1 MCVLLGGD
9 KYVYLIIIGFDFVF
23 LLELLIRF
31 LYCKFL
37 FFLVFNIII
46 KIIVGFYI
54 DSYFYWRFFK

>member
-1 MCVLLGGD
+1 M
-9 KYVYLIIIGFDFVF
+9 YLIIIGFDYVF

-37 FFLVFNIII
+37 FFFVFNIII
-46 KIIVGFYI
+46 KIIVGFDI